1 MYLKLYPV
9 WEKKKW
15 KIRLCMSDTIGSYGV
30 TYFLIVH
37 RLGELLVAY
46 L

>member
-1 MYLKLYPV
+1 
-9 WEKKKW
+9 
-15 KIRLCMSDTIGSYGV
+15 MSDTIGSYGV

-46 L
+46 LWICWFKEKQHQLKKARL